1 MSRTLEQL
9 LEQEKP
15 EVVAEARRK
24 ASEMLR
30 ILDEK
35 TMAKQDYEADL
46 VDYPSQKSTALI

>member
-1 MSRTLEQL
+1 MARTLDQL